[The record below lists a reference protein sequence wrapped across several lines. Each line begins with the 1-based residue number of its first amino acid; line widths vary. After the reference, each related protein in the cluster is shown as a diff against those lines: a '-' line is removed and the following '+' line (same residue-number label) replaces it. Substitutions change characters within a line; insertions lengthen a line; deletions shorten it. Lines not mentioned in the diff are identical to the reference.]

1 MPTYRY
7 HCKTCG
13 YEFEKFSS
21 ISSYNK
27 QLECPVCHNL
37 AELAISGGSG
47 LIFKGSG
54 FYETDYKNHHS
65 ITSNGKSK
73 SDKK

>member
-7 HCKTCG
+7 HCKFCG

-54 FYETDYKNHHS
+54 FYQNDYKKNNS
-65 ITSNGKSK
+65 SNVSTKKK
-73 SDKK
+73 SDK